1 MGNDTNVCNEL
12 EALKVV
18 DIVLVEPEIPNN
30 TGAIARTCACT
41 GARLHLIKP
50 LGFDISDSAVK
61 RAGLDYWHLVDIS
74 VYESVEDYFAKNGD
88 GGLWL
93 TTTKAPR
100 SYWGCDWSGDVTLMF
115 GKETAGLPEWLR
127 EKYRDRCVRI
137 PMISEARSLNL
148 SNAAAVLTYEAL
160 RQQGFKG
167 LKDFGNMKEDH

>member
-1 MGNDTNVCNEL
+1 MIDL
-12 EALKVV
+12 
-18 DIVLVEPEIPNN
+18 VLVEPEIPNN

-41 GARLHLIKP
+41 GARLHLVKP

-74 VYESVEDYFAKNGD
+74 VYENIDEYFEKNGD
-88 GGLWL
+88 EGIWL

-100 SYWGCDWSGDVTLMF
+100 SYDECDWSGEQVTLLF

-127 EKYRDRCVRI
+127 EKYRDRCIRI

-148 SNAAAVLTYEAL
+148 SNAAAILTYEAL
-160 RQQGFKG
+160 RQQGFPN
-167 LKDFGNMKEDH
+167 LKNFGSMKEKIV